1 MGWCAIPGDAP
12 DRFAISAICRH
23 FGEEPVLGGRFG
35 VVNVFF
41 AHCNLACVYCQNM
54 EISNRLLPLP
64 PPMPVDEAAR
74 RIQEMLEQGARAVG
88 FVSPSHQIRATRAII
103 RALRARGVRAP
114 IIYNSSGYDSVASLR
129 ALEGEID
136 IWLPDYKYAD
146 PDLARRLSSCPDYPE
161 TAMRAL
167 LEMRRQAG
175 TMLELGDD
183 GLAARG
189 LIIRHL
195 VLPGH
200 IANSRS
206 CLEAI
211 AENISARVHVSLMAQ
226 YHPRAGLDAPLNRA
240 LDPSEYAEITAHFYA
255 LGFSRG
261 FVQELESHDSFLP
274 DFSRGENAFGD
285 GA

>member
-12 DRFAISAICRH
+12 VISAICRH
-23 FGEEPVLGGRFG
+23 FGEEPVLGGASG

-41 AHCNLACVYCQNM
+41 THCNLACIYCQNM
-54 EISNRLLPLP
+54 EISNRLLPIP
-64 PPMPVDEAAR
+64 PAVPVDEAVR

-88 FVSPSHQIRATRAII
+88 FVSPSHQVRACQAII
-103 RALRARGVRAP
+103 RLLRSRGARAP

-129 ALEGEID
+129 ALEGDID

-146 PDLARRLSSCPDYPE
+146 PDLALKLSSCADYPVQ
-161 TAMRAL
+161 AMRAI

-175 TMLELGDD
+175 TTLELDDD

-211 AENISARVHVSLMAQ
+211 AENISTRVYISLMAQ
-226 YHPRAGLDAPLNRA
+226 YHPRAGLEAPLDRT
-240 LDPSEYAEITAHFYA
+240 LQPSEYAEIVAYFYA
-255 LGFSRG
+255 LGFSHG
-261 FVQELESHDSFLP
+261 FVQELISHDSFLP
-274 DFSRGENAFGD
+274 DFSRGENAFGTA
-285 GA
+285 GE